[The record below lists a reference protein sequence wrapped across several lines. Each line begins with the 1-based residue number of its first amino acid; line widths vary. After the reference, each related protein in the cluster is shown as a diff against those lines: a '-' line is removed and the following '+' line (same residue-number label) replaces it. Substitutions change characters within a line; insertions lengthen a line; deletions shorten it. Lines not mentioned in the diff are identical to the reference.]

1 MLLYSRVKRLL
12 ALFALTVLAL
22 SGCRDSK
29 NDSLEFFFTDITGA
43 NFARQFELDGP
54 DGQRVSLEDFRNHVV
69 AVFFGFTQCPDVCP
83 TTLADLNVVADLLG
97 EKSDR
102 FKVAFITVDPLRD
115 QPELLRKYVSAFN
128 HNFIGLTGSPEEIS
142 RTANEFKVTYQKVK
156 GQSPT
161 TYSVDHT
168 AATFIFDKQGFVRLF
183 VPYGADPSK
192 IAMDIE
198 KLLDID

>member
-83 TTLADLNVVADLLG
+83 TTLADLNMVADFLG

-128 HNFIGLTGSPEEIS
+128 PNFVGLTGSPEEIS
-142 RTANEFKVTYQKVK
+142 RTAKEFKVTYQKVK

>member
-12 ALFALTVLAL
+12 ALVALTILAL

-29 NDSLEFFFTDITGA
+29 TDSLEFFFTDITGA

-83 TTLADLNVVADLLG
+83 TTLADLNLVADLLG

-168 AATFIFDKQGFVRLF
+168 AATFIFDKQGLVRLF

>member
-1 MLLYSRVKRLL
+1 MYFYSRVERLL
-12 ALFALTVLAL
+12 ALVAVTMLAL

-69 AVFFGFTQCPDVCP
+69 AVFFGFTHCPDVCP

-102 FKVAFITVDPLRD
+102 FKVAFITVDPSRD
-115 QPELLRKYVSAFN
+115 QPELLKKYVSAFN
-128 HNFIGLTGSPEEIS
+128 HNFVGLTGSPEEIS
-142 RTANEFKVTYQKVK
+142 RTAKEFRVTYQRVE

-168 AATFIFDKQGFVRLF
+168 AATFIFDTQGLVRLF

-192 IAMDIE
+192 IAMDVE
-198 KLLDID
+198 RLLDLD

>member
-83 TTLADLNVVADLLG
+83 TTMADLNVVADLLG

-128 HNFIGLTGSPEEIS
+128 HNFVGLTGSPEEIS
-142 RTANEFKVTYQKVK
+142 RTAKEFKVTYQKVK

-168 AATFIFDKQGFVRLF
+168 AATFIFDKRGLVRLF

>member
-1 MLLYSRVKRLL
+1 MLFYSRVKRLL
-12 ALFALTVLAL
+12 TLVALTILAL

-29 NDSLEFFFTDITGA
+29 TDSLEFFFTDITGA

-54 DGQRVSLEDFRNHVV
+54 DGQRVSLEYFRNHVV

-83 TTLADLNVVADLLG
+83 TTLADLNMVADFLG

-128 HNFIGLTGSPEEIS
+128 PNFVGLTGSPEEIS
-142 RTANEFKVTYQKVK
+142 RTAKEFKVTYQKVK

-168 AATFIFDKQGFVRLF
+168 AATFIFDKQGLVRLF

>member
-1 MLLYSRVKRLL
+1 MLLYSLAKR
-12 ALFALTVLAL
+12 LFALVAVTILAL

-128 HNFIGLTGSPEEIS
+128 HNFVGLTGSPEEIS
-142 RTANEFKVTYQKVK
+142 RTAKEFKVTYQKVK

-168 AATFIFDKQGFVRLF
+168 AATFIFDKKGLVRLF

>member
-83 TTLADLNVVADLLG
+83 TTMADLNVVADLLG

-142 RTANEFKVTYQKVK
+142 RTAKEFKVTYQKVK

-168 AATFIFDKQGFVRLF
+168 AATFIFDKRGLVRLF